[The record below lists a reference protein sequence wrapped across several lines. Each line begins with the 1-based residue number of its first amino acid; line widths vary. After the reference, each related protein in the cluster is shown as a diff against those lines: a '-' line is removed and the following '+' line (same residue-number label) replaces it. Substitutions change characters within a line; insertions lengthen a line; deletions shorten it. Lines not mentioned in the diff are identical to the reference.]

1 MKIKRFPDTLTI
13 ILAIMVLFI
22 AMTWI
27 IPAGEFD
34 RETFGSK
41 EIVIPG
47 TYHVLAESY
56 GQGLMDFLMAPIKGF
71 QAAADIIAFVLLVG
85 GAFSMVSS
93 TGAINAALYKVIGLA
108 RRRPK
113 FKMWVI
119 PLIMTLFS
127 LGGSTFGM
135 AEEVLVF
142 ILITIPLARALGYDS
157 IVGIAMPFI
166 GAGAGFAG
174 AFINPFTMG
183 IAQGIAGLPIGSGFG
198 YRLFCWFVFTSVCTG
213 FVMWYAKRIEKN
225 PELSLVHE
233 IDSQRTDEDL
243 SSGDEIEFNTKRKLV
258 LALLTGA
265 IALLLVGVNEWGWY
279 IEEIAALFV
288 GLGLVVAVTFRMNAH
303 DASAAFV
310 AGTKDVVTAAMV
322 IGLSRG
328 LLVLAEDGKIIDTML
343 FALSDAASGFPEAAS
358 IEIMFV
364 FQTFL
369 NFFIPSGSGQAAL
382 TMPLMA
388 PLSDL
393 LGITRQCAVLAYQFG
408 DGISNLII
416 PTSGVTMGIL
426 EIAKVPYNKWFK
438 WIMPLMI
445 ILTIVAAL
453 LLLPPTIMF
462 DWN

>member
-13 ILAIMVLFI
+13 ILVIMVLFV
-22 AMTWI
+22 AMTWL

-41 EIVIPG
+41 QIVIPG
-47 TYHVLAESY
+47 TYHVLQESY
-56 GQGLMDFLMAPIKGF
+56 GQGLMDFLRAPIKGF
-71 QAAADIIAFVLLVG
+71 QAAGDIIAFVLLVG
-85 GAFSMVSS
+85 GAFSMVSA

-108 RRRPK
+108 RRRPA
-113 FKMWVI
+113 FKNWVI

-157 IVGIAMPFI
+157 IVGIAMPFV

-183 IAQGIAGLPIGSGFG
+183 IAQGIAGIPVGSGFE
-198 YRLFCWFVFTSVCTG
+198 YRLFCWFVFTAVATG
-213 FVMWYAKRIEKN
+213 FVMWYARRIEKD
-225 PELSLVHE
+225 PQLSLVYD
-233 IDSQRTDEDL
+233 IDKGREGDELED
-243 SSGDEIEFNTKRKLV
+243 GAEIEFTANRKLV
-258 LALLTGA
+258 LLLLASA
-265 IALLLVGVNEWGWY
+265 IGLLLVGVNEWGWY
-279 IEEIAALFV
+279 IEEIAALFI
-288 GLGLVVAVTFRMNAH
+288 GLGLVTAITFRMNAF

-322 IGLSRG
+322 IGFSRG

-343 FALSDAASGFPEAAS
+343 FTISDAASGFPNAIS
-358 IEIMFV
+358 IELMFV
-364 FQTFL
+364 FQSFL

-438 WIMPLMI
+438 WIMPLMV
-445 ILTIVAAL
+445 ILTVVAAL
-453 LLLPPTIMF
+453 LLLPPTILF
-462 DWN
+462 EWN